1 MKKRYNIITVILLIY
16 LAIMAYIGRD
26 LIISE
31 EKYFEFFSLIGVT
44 LLVILLLRISL
55 KKRDNKNNFDEE

>member
-1 MKKRYNIITVILLIY
+1 
-16 LAIMAYIGRD
+16 MAYIGRD

-31 EKYFEFFSLIGVT
+31 NKYFEFFSLIGVT

-55 KKRDNKNNFDEE
+55 KKRDNKNNSDEE